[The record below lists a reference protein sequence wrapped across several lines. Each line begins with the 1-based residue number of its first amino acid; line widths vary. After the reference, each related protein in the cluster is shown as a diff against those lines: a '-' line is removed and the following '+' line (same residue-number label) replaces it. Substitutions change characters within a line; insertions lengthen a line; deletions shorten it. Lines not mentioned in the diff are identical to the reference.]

1 MHAMSF
7 LRLCL
12 LVCVF
17 VAFSVKA
24 EQKHSFIFFDLPLEK
39 TVPQACQVYW
49 WNDDITAGFISDVA
63 IAEGAQSMYGVAAR
77 PASLKEQILSYGMLC
92 DYQGTLKAVFISG
105 GRTVSERELSRL
117 SAGRKGFVADIQ
129 AIRLKR
135 ERKSA
140 LLRSARSQLLSL
152 IPTED
157 IIAIRQQRIALS
169 EEIAML
175 LAEKKV
181 LESALENL
189 DFKKTESDVFFA
201 SEKLLQQYLEDTR
214 PKPSSTQ
221 KKSK

>member
-1 MHAMSF
+1 MNF
-7 LRLCL
+7 LRFCPWVFCLCVSS
-12 LVCVF
+12 LVQ
-17 VAFSVKA
+17 A

-39 TVPQACQVYW
+39 TVPQVCQVYW
-49 WNDDITAGFISDVA
+49 WNDDITDGFVSDVA

-77 PASLKEQILSYGMLC
+77 PESLKEQILSYGMLC
-92 DYQGTLKAVFISG
+92 NYQGILKAVFISG
-105 GRTVSERELSRL
+105 GRTVSERELTRL
-117 SAGRKGFVADIQ
+117 SAGRKVFVADIQ

-135 ERKSA
+135 ERKSE
-140 LLRSARSQLLSL
+140 LLRTARSQLLSL

-157 IIAIRQQRIALS
+157 IIAVRQQKVALS

-214 PKPSSTQ
+214 PKPTSAQ

>member
-1 MHAMSF
+1 MNF
-7 LRLCL
+7 RRFCLWILCL
-12 LVCVF
+12 LVSPF
-17 VAFSVKA
+17 AQA
-24 EQKHSFIFFDLPLEK
+24 EQKHSFLFFDLPLEK

-49 WNDDITAGFISDVA
+49 WNDDITSGFVSDVA

-77 PASLKEQILSYGMLC
+77 PESLKEQILSYGMLC
-92 DYQGTLKAVFISG
+92 NYQGTLKAVFISG

-117 SAGRKGFVADIQ
+117 STGRKVFVADIQ

-135 ERKSA
+135 ERKSE
-140 LLRSARSQLLSL
+140 LMRTARSQLLSL
-152 IPTED
+152 IPTGD
-157 IIAIRQQRIALS
+157 IIAVRQQRVALS

-214 PKPSSTQ
+214 PKPTSAQ